1 MEKEEKNMIK
11 ILSYVSKINKTKKDI
26 KKLSLELMKNV
37 KIYFNEEE
45 CNIKYEEYYFNGLLP
60 PKEIEFKDIL
70 SSSFKLSWKIDD
82 NKLNINKNQIKFQV
96 EIKKENE
103 NFKKVYEGNEMN
115 CLIENLNKNT
125 NYEIRICLIYNN
137 ITTKWSEIKKI
148 KTTIDSIILLNS
160 KKYEE
165 FYKKLIEWTGYKNM
179 ELLYR
184 GSRDG
189 MTSNAFHNK
198 CNNQTPTLCL
208 FKSTKGY
215 IFGGYTPYTWCN
227 YGGHRSNSN
236 SFIFTLTNIHNI
248 PPTKFLNSNSNYSIY
263 DDSNYGPTFGGGSDI
278 GIFYNGNNNNY
289 NYSYFPHSYEDSL
302 GKGKSIFTGDL
313 NNNNQKFTLEEIE
326 VFKCF
331 N

>member
-11 ILSYVSKINKTKKDI
+11 ILSYVSKINKSKKDM
-26 KKLSLELMKNV
+26 KKLSLELMKNL
-37 KIYFNEEE
+37 KLSFIEEE
-45 CNIKYEEYYFNGLLP
+45 CNIKYEEYYFNGLVP

-82 NKLNINKNQIKFQV
+82 NLLNINKNQIIFKV

-137 ITTKWSEIKKI
+137 IISNWSEIKKI

-189 MTSNAFHNK
+189 MTSNSFHNK

-208 FKSTKGY
+208 FKCTKGY
-215 IFGGYTPYTWCN
+215 IFGGYTPCTWCN
-227 YGGHRSNSN
+227 YGDYRPNSN
-236 SFIFTLTNIHNI
+236 SFIFTLTNIHNTS
-248 PPTKFLNSNSNYSIY
+248 PTKFSNTDSNYSIY
-263 DDSNYGPTFGGGSDI
+263 DKSNYGPIFGGGFDI
-278 GIFYNGNNNNY
+278 GIFVNGNNNNY
-289 NYSYFPHSYEDSL
+289 NSSNFPHSYQDSL
-302 GKGKSIFTGDL
+302 GKGKSIFTADL
-313 NNNNQKFTLEEIE
+313 NNQKFTLEEIE